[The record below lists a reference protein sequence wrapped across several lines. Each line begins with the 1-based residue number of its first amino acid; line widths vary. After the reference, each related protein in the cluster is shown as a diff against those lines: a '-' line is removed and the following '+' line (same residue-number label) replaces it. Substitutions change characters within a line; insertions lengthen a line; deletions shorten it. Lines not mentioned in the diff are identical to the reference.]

1 MITFGPDRD
10 VDQID
15 LEGEKR
21 VQGLV
26 YLLHYL
32 AGRGEQYF
40 TDSKSA
46 IELQVK
52 SVLGVAP
59 KAQSIESLTYE
70 RLNELLLLVDESRI
84 SRAFFEF
91 FFKTPADDSGI
102 PLEAFRMGITRFR
115 GFAMLKFGN
124 FRFAFRRLREIQE
137 TDDLYRHL
145 MPWTRDTKE

>member
-1 MITFGPDRD
+1 MINFGPDQD

-40 TDSKSA
+40 TDNKTV
-46 IELQVK
+46 IEEQVK

-59 KAQSIESLTYE
+59 KAETIESLTYE

-91 FFKTPADDSGI
+91 FFELPADGSGI
-102 PLEAFRMGITRFR
+102 SLDALRKGITRFR
-115 GFAMLKFGN
+115 GFAML
-124 FRFAFRRLREIQE
+124 
-137 TDDLYRHL
+137 
-145 MPWTRDTKE
+145 